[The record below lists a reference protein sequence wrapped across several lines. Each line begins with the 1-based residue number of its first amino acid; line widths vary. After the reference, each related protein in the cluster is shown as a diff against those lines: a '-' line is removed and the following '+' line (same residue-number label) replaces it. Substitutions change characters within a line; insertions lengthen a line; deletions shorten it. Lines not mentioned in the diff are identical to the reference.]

1 LLLNNKANFILLLSQ
16 KKNKLFKIDD
26 IDWSQSRIIFI
37 ADSFTKYQQESI
49 NFKDLPIEL
58 WEMKQFSN

>member
-1 LLLNNKANFILLLSQ
+1 MLNNKADFILLLQ
-16 KKNKLFKIDD
+16 DNKKKAYKKDD
-26 IDWSQSRIIFI
+26 IDWSQSKVIFI
-37 ADSFTKYQQESI
+37 ADAFTRYQQESI